1 MNFSELV
8 KIRQSVRKY
17 LAKAVE
23 PEKLEIILESARL
36 APSASNSQPWKII
49 VVNEKELLRKT
60 ALATFDSIVSFN
72 KFLLE
77 APVILV
83 IVIEKPK
90 FITQAWATIKKRE
103 FPLIDIGIIAEHIC
117 LQAADLGL
125 GSCMIGWFNEKKIKK
140 LLNIPF
146 RKRIGLLISLG
157 YPPEDYKLRE
167 KIRKSKAEIISY
179 NQYKP

>member
-17 LAKAVE
+17 LPREVE
-23 PEKLEIILESARL
+23 PEKLDLILESARL
-36 APSASNSQPWKII
+36 APSASNSQPWHII
-49 VVNEKELLRKT
+49 VVNEPELLKKV
-60 ALATFDSIVSFN
+60 ALATFDSIVYFN
-72 KFLLE
+72 RFLLE

-90 FITQAWATIKKRE
+90 LITQAGATIKKRE

-117 LQAADLGL
+117 LQATETGL

-140 LLNIPF
+140 LLNIPKH
-146 RKRIGLLISLG
+146 KRIGILISLG
-157 YPPEDYKLRE
+157 YAPEDYRLRD
-167 KIRKSKAEIISY
+167 KIRKSKDEIVSY
-179 NQYKP
+179 NSY